1 MPAAK
6 GDSSKR
12 GLTLW
17 LPGLRAWPGEALGE
31 ILPRYWG
38 RGRRERLPAAN
49 LLDLAARLWALPAGP
64 LPAAALLATADG
76 VAVDGR
82 WVIALEAVQIQSRQG
97 QAVVLPMPSEALQVE
112 EVDTLLAAARAH
124 FAGAD
129 WEIVGGG
136 SSGRWYVL
144 AESAPDLQSTPI
156 FSVLGREPLDLLPKG
171 RDAGYWNGIFNELQ
185 MLLTVHPVNQHR
197 EEEGLEPL
205 RFFWAWGEGRLPQI
219 RPAVRW
225 QGLVSPTPWLRALAA
240 WAGVPLLH
248 GLDALPE
255 AEMETLWAEVGEL
268 LWEWPADWRLDETAP
283 AFAGIV
289 PVLNAAFAA
298 GASVQLCSGVMADGM
313 AERVCLRP
321 GDRWRFWRRAVQP
334 GKGAAFLGRW

>member
-1 MPAAK
+1 MPAAT

-38 RGRRERLPAAN
+38 RGRRERLPAAT

-64 LPAAALLATADG
+64 VPAGALLAAADG

-82 WVIALEAVQIQSRQG
+82 WVIALEAIQIQSRQG

-136 SSGRWYVL
+136 PSGRWYVL
-144 AESAPDLQSTPI
+144 AESVPDLQSTPI

-185 MLLTVHPVNQHR
+185 MLLTAHPVNQRR

-205 RFFWAWGEGRLPQI
+205 RFFWAWGEGCLPQI
-219 RPAVRW
+219 RPVVRW

-248 GLDALPE
+248 GLEALPE

-283 AFAGIV
+283 AFAAIV
-289 PVLNAAFAA
+289 PVLDAAFAA
-298 GASVQLCSGVMADGM
+298 GASVQLWSGVMADGM
-313 AERVCLRP
+313 AERVRLRP

-334 GKGAAFLGRW
+334 GTGAAFLGQW